1 MQVAHA
7 AEQALRALQVTD
19 KERNAIL
26 EAFRY
31 KEARMA
37 ATLDA
42 AVARADAVVQ
52 AAAAETADAG
62 SIPFTRC
69 VLYRAYSNMTRDLSE
84 APVAS
89 EPGCRWVI
97 SRFASSGLPVY
108 SSLISR
114 TDGRTD
120 TSPRCI
126 SCKPTTRV
134 RCE

>member
-42 AVARADAVVQ
+42 AIARADAVVQ

-69 VLYRAYSNMTRDLSE
+69 GQYCSQMSVDASSPRMARAL
-84 APVAS
+84 
-89 EPGCRWVI
+89 PGSCLI
-97 SRFASSGLPVY
+97 SRLAVTGLPV
-108 SSLISR
+108 
-114 TDGRTD
+114 
-120 TSPRCI
+120 
-126 SCKPTTRV
+126 
-134 RCE
+134 

>member
-1 MQVAHA
+1 MDHRKAALITSPALALQVAHA

-42 AVARADAVVQ
+42 AIARADAVVQ
-52 AAAAETADAG
+52 AASAETADAG

-69 VLYRAYSNMTRDLSE
+69 VLCCGSHM
-84 APVAS
+84 PH
-89 EPGCRWVI
+89 
-97 SRFASSGLPVY
+97 GLPA
-108 SSLISR
+108 SR
-114 TDGRTD
+114 IVCGM
-120 TSPRCI
+120 
-126 SCKPTTRV
+126 
-134 RCE
+134 